1 MPNAF
6 TDDQARVLSTAQAIA
21 DASDAEVSV
30 MVQRLCAAKHLYS
43 TIHDLNGVLL
53 NPRHRSLALHAL
65 KRVGLEY
72 AG

>member
-6 TDDQARVLSTAQAIA
+6 VDDQTRAISTAQAIS
-21 DASDAEVSV
+21 DASEAEVSE
-30 MVQRLCAAKHLYS
+30 MVLRLCAAKRLYS
-43 TIHDLNGVLL
+43 TIHELNGMLSST
-53 NPRHRSLALHAL
+53 RYRSLALRAL